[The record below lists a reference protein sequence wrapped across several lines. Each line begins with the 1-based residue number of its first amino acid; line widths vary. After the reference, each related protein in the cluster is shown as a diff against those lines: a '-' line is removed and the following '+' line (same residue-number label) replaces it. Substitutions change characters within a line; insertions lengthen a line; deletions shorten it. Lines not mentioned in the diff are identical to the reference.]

1 MPDPLAP
8 PGTDRNSVP
17 LRTARSTDDN
27 RQDALH
33 IDRHQFLPTEAAL
46 RIEGLCGQPEKMAD
60 GARVVRDFQPPFGAV
75 SKPRDGVAR
84 IMSEHAIAASSHATS
99 SSPTSTGMSLE
110 WDPCLNGILGGFE
123 MCNGSCRGL

>member
-75 SKPRDGVAR
+75 SKPRDGVADHVR
-84 IMSEHAIAASSHATS
+84 ACHC
-99 SSPTSTGMSLE
+99 GFV
-110 WDPCLNGILGGFE
+110 PCHIVVPHIDGDVA
-123 MCNGSCRGL
+123 